1 MRFFKQLK
9 FDLIYGNFKG
19 KTWIKYAVWVTY
31 LLFVCF
37 EIRGMI
43 VTYSAEEFTL
53 GDSIYYVFAG
63 VRSKEIKVYAYP
75 YLWLLV
81 NSLILYFTLHYTH
94 DDLSA
99 YGQQTIIRSEKRVYW
114 YLSKCIWNVSAVLIF
129 YLILW
134 LMVSLFTLII
144 GGKFTFELTP
154 FADEIKLTD
163 GSKPSEVGIMVIE
176 MVVMPP
182 LMTIAMSVFQMGLSM
197 VFKPIFAYIFS
208 AAMLLASADRV
219 SPFLIGNYAMVIR
232 SDKISAN
239 GVNAYVGIC
248 IAIGMI
254 IAGVIMGA
262 IAIRKYNILS
272 KE

>member
-1 MRFFKQLK
+1 M
-9 FDLIYGNFKG
+9 
-19 KTWIKYAVWVTY
+19 
-31 LLFVCF
+31 
-37 EIRGMI
+37 
-43 VTYSAEEFTL
+43 
-53 GDSIYYVFAG
+53 
-63 VRSKEIKVYAYP
+63 
-75 YLWLLV
+75 
-81 NSLILYFTLHYTH
+81 
-94 DDLSA
+94 
-99 YGQQTIIRSEKRVYW
+99 
-114 YLSKCIWNVSAVLIF
+114 LIF